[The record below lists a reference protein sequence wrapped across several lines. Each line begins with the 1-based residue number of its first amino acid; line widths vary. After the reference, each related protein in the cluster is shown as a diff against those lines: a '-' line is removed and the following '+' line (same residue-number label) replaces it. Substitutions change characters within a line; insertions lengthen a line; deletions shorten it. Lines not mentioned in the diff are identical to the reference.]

1 MKSFVLSC
9 ESTVDLPYSYVM
21 ERGLKVLF
29 YSYSVEGNTYTDDM
43 GKDPDSLN
51 RFYDFLKKGHIP
63 TTSQINQF
71 TYEEFFRKELSEG
84 NDLLH
89 LCFGTG
95 MTQSYNQAVNAA
107 EVVRK
112 EFPERKLVVIDTTCS
127 SSGYGMIVDD
137 AADLWDEGKSL
148 EEVATYVEEN
158 KYNIHHQFF
167 TTDLKY
173 FKRTGRVSGPTASIG
188 TVLRICP
195 LMHLNHAGRIIAYS
209 KVMGKRNAMKATLDW
224 MEKHAKDSKNYNG
237 KIFISHSHALEDAE
251 TVKSQIEERFPNLK
265 GKVRIFDIGTIIAS
279 HTGPGTVAIYFHG
292 DVRGE

>member
-43 GKDPDSLN
+43 GKDPNSLN

-224 MEKHAKDSKNYNG
+224 MEKHAKDGKNYNG

>member
-112 EFPERKLVVIDTTCS
+112 DFPERKLVVIDTTCS

>member
-1 MKSFVLSC
+1 MKNFELSC
-9 ESTVDLPYSYVM
+9 ESTVDLPYSYVIG
-21 ERGLKVLF
+21 RGLKVLF
-29 YSYSVEGNTYTDDM
+29 YSYSVEGETYLDDM
-43 GKDPDSLN
+43 GKDPYSLN
-51 RFYDFLKKGHIP
+51 RFYDLLKEGHIP

-112 EFPERKLVVIDTTCS
+112 EFPGRKLVVIDTTCS

-137 AADLWDEGKSL
+137 AADLWDQGKSL
-148 EEVATYVEEN
+148 EEVASYVEKN

-173 FKRTGRVSGPTASIG
+173 FKRTGRVSGPAASLG
-188 TVLRICP
+188 AVLKICP
-195 LMHLNHAGRIIAYS
+195 LMHLNYAGKIIAYS
-209 KVMGKRNAMKATLDW
+209 KVLGKRNAMKATLDW
-224 MEKHAKDSKNYNG
+224 MIKHATNGKNYDG
-237 KIFISHSHALEDAE
+237 KIFISHSHALEDA
-251 TVKSQIEERFPNLK
+251 KMMKDQIEENFPNLK
-265 GKVRIFDIGTIIAS
+265 DKVRIFDIGTIIAS

-292 DVRGE
+292 DKRVD

>member
-43 GKDPDSLN
+43 GKDPNSLN

-112 EFPERKLVVIDTTCS
+112 EFPERKLIVIDTTCS

-148 EEVATYVEEN
+148 QEVATYVEEN

-224 MEKHAKDSKNYNG
+224 MEKHAKDGKNYNR

-251 TVKSQIEERFPNLK
+251 AVKSQIEERFPNLK
-265 GKVRIFDIGTIIAS
+265 DKVRIFDIGTIIAS

>member
-43 GKDPDSLN
+43 GKDPNSLN

-224 MEKHAKDSKNYNG
+224 MEKHVKDSKNYNG

>member
-1 MKSFVLSC
+1 MKNFVLSC

-29 YSYSVEGNTYTDDM
+29 YSYSVEGKTYIDDM
-43 GKDPDSLN
+43 GKDPNSLN

-63 TTSQINQF
+63 TTSQINEF

-95 MTQSYNQAVNAA
+95 MTQSYNQAINAA

-112 EFPERKLVVIDTTCS
+112 EFPERKLILIDTTCS

-137 AADLWDEGKSL
+137 AADLWDKGMSL
-148 EEVATYVEEN
+148 EEVAAYVEKT

-173 FKRTGRVSGPTASIG
+173 FKRTGRVSGPAASLG
-188 TVLRICP
+188 AVLRICP

-209 KVMGKRNAMKATLDW
+209 KVIGKRNAIKATLDW
-224 MEKHAKDSKNYNG
+224 MEKHAQDGKNYNG

-251 TVKSQIEERFPNLK
+251 TAKSQIEERFPNLK

-279 HTGPGTVAIYFHG
+279 HTGPGTVAVYFHG
-292 DVRGE
+292 DPRAE

>member
-1 MKSFVLSC
+1 MKNFVLSC

-107 EVVRK
+107 EIVRK
-112 EFPERKLVVIDTTCS
+112 EFPERKLIVIDTTCS

-148 EEVATYVEEN
+148 QEVATYVEEN

-195 LMHLNHAGRIIAYS
+195 LMHLNYAGRIIAYS

-224 MEKHAKDSKNYNG
+224 MEKHAIGGKNYNG